1 MPNFWWKG
9 MLMHK
14 QPESLLDALLHYEAH
29 IRATMLEKK
38 AKATLAQVRT
48 ALLRYTLPGWGASL
62 PKGQRLAPEEYEQGL
77 SFLGRLTLKHLGEAP
92 MLQERLFEQLE
103 VPGNSRRN
111 YRWALNGFIDWC
123 KEQPWFESEVGSTFD
138 RPVSRSRSPK
148 GSAND
153 VRLTGRSSKGTYRLA
168 RNEISVSLQQEM
180 DAFCQYLTE
189 VNQPGQVPS
198 RSAVSRRTA
207 QHYLNQVLRVL
218 GWLHRNQGVSLQDLS
233 LCGLVGVGAAEVG
246 KAKSSQQAGAQRMV
260 ELIQAYFLWLRTPQ
274 TEHLDGHPSVESP
287 HTEIQIINTWIAIAK
302 FIYRQEMMSPRRG
315 AEQTIPVI
323 AALRKLKEG
332 VAAKLKA
339 HQPISDGSK
348 KDLKWHEFLELV
360 ETLRGE
366 CAPRLRQGTQSK
378 HDGTTLGDV
387 RSLAAIGQSYQRF
400 LLTALLA
407 YFPPQRSQV
416 LRDLEIGRAGD
427 REHPLY
433 PSDVSSEAWRLYQEQ
448 ETWWLRIGTHKIER
462 SPSDTLMLIPNLSY
476 GDGRCFYQ
484 YLEEWLLLYRY
495 QDAQGTTVEV
505 PGLRSCF
512 NPSHSRL
519 FTTKSGNPYREAPAF
534 IKLLRNPA
542 HRITGKVIDFSS
554 VRKMY
559 VEHMNHKEGSEIE
572 SGNTVEV
579 MGDEAVSDLSASTAP
594 NETYEADLSDWQQ
607 AASIA
612 QAFLNQAA

>member
-1 MPNFWWKG
+1 
-9 MLMHK
+9 MLLHK

-48 ALLRYTLPGWGASL
+48 ALLRYTLPGWGFSF

-77 SFLGRLTLKHLGEAP
+77 SFLGRLTLKQLGEAP
-92 MLQERLFEQLE
+92 LLQERLFEQLE

-123 KEQPWFESEVGSTFD
+123 KAQAWFESEVGSTVD
-138 RPVSRSRSPK
+138 RSVSRSRSSK

-153 VRLTGRSSKGTYRLA
+153 VRLTARPSKGTYRLSK
-168 RNEISVSLQQEM
+168 NEISVSLQQEV

-189 VNQPGQVPS
+189 VDQPGQVLS
-198 RSAVSRRTA
+198 RSAVSSRTA
-207 QHYLNQVLRVL
+207 LHYLNQVLRVL

-233 LCGLVGVGAAEVG
+233 LCRLVGFGAAEVG
-246 KAKSSQQAGAQRMV
+246 KTQESLQQAGAQRMV
-260 ELIQAYFLWLRTPQ
+260 ELIQAYFLWLRAPQ
-274 TEHLDGHPSVESP
+274 TEPLDGHPLAIESP
-287 HTEIQIINTWIAIAK
+287 RTEIQVINTWIAVAK
-302 FIYRQEMMSPRRG
+302 FIYRQEINSPLGG
-315 AEQTIPVI
+315 AEQTIPVL
-323 AALRKLKEG
+323 AALRELREG

-348 KDLKWHEFLELV
+348 KNLKWHEFLELV

-366 CAPRLRQGTQSK
+366 CAPRLPQRTQSK
-378 HDGTTLGDV
+378 HAGTTLGAV

-407 YFPPQRSQV
+407 YFPPQRPQV
-416 LRDLEIGRAGD
+416 LRDLEIGRSSD
-427 REHPLY
+427 QKHPLY
-433 PSDVSSEAWRLYQEQ
+433 PSDVSGGAWRLYQEQ
-448 ETWWLRIGTHKIER
+448 EAWWLRIGANKIER
-462 SPSDTLMLIPNLSY
+462 SPPDSLVLIPNLSY
-476 GDGRCFYQ
+476 SDGRCFYQ

-495 QDAQGTTVEV
+495 QDDQGTTVEV

-512 NPSHSRL
+512 SPSHSRL
-519 FTTKSGNPYREAPAF
+519 FTTKSGHPYREAAAF
-534 IKLLRNPA
+534 IKLLRNPS
-542 HRITGKVIDFSS
+542 HRITGKVSDFYS

-559 VEHMNHKEGSEIE
+559 AEHMSHKEGSEIE
-572 SGNTVEV
+572 SENPIEG
-579 MGDEAVSDLSASTAP
+579 MGYGVVSDLDASIAP
-594 NETYEADLSDWQQ
+594 NENYVDDFSDWQQ